1 MSSEPSRHITDRKSR
16 LKEVALVF
24 LKLGFI
30 SFGGP
35 AAHTAMM
42 EEEVVNRRKWMDRQH
57 FLDLLGA
64 TNLIP
69 GPNSTEMTMH
79 CGHEQ
84 AGIAGLIIAGLS
96 FILPATIITGI
107 FAWLYVNY
115 GQLPEVSP
123 YIYGIKPAV
132 LAIIVSAILSLGKK
146 AVKGIETGILGG
158 IVLLACI
165 AGLNEIAAMLSAGIA
180 GTIYFYLK
188 NNRQGKLGSFLPLL
202 AIPAISVSVSGISAM
217 GLFWVFLKVGAVL
230 YGSGYV
236 LFAYLDAELVTRGW
250 LSTEQLID
258 AVAVGQF
265 TPGPI
270 LSTATFIGYILAG
283 TNGALLATA
292 GVFLPSFIFV
302 LILNPVIPK
311 LRRSQLMSWFLD
323 SVNVAS
329 VAVMASVLFVMSRDT
344 LTNWR
349 SSVIA
354 VAAIL
359 IVSRFKKLSPVLLVI
374 SGALAG
380 YLLNL
385 F

>member
-1 MSSEPSRHITDRKSR
+1 MQLSEQLMGRKSK
-16 LKEVALVF
+16 LKEIAWVF
-24 LKLGFI
+24 FKLGCI

-96 FILPATIITGI
+96 FILPATVITGI

-115 GQLPEVSP
+115 GQLPEVEP

-132 LAIIVSAILSLGKK
+132 LAIIASAILSLGKK
-146 AVKGIETGILGG
+146 AVKGTETAVLGG
-158 IVLLACI
+158 LVLIACF
-165 AGLNEIAAMLSAGIA
+165 AGLNEIAALLTAGIT

-188 NNRQGKLGSFLPLL
+188 NKRQDKLSSLFPLL
-202 AIPAISVSVSGISAM
+202 TIPILSVSVTGISAM
-217 GLFWVFLKVGAVL
+217 GLFWVFLKIGAVL

-236 LFAYLDAELVTRGW
+236 LFAYLDAELVSRAW
-250 LSTEQLID
+250 LTTEQLID

-270 LSTATFIGYILAG
+270 LSTVTFIGYILAG
-283 TNGALLATA
+283 TKGAIMATI

-302 LILNPVIPK
+302 LILNPLIPK
-311 LRRSQLMSWFLD
+311 LRRSKIMSWFLD
-323 SVNVAS
+323 AVNVAS
-329 VAVMASVLFVMSRDT
+329 IAVMTSVLIVMSLDT
-344 LTNWR
+344 LNNWR
-349 SSVIA
+349 SSVITIA
-354 VAAIL
+354 GIL
-359 IVSRFKKLSPVLLVI
+359 LVFSFKKISPVILVI
-374 SGALAG
+374 SGAIAG
-380 YLLNL
+380 YLLYQL
-385 F
+385 

>member
-1 MSSEPSRHITDRKSR
+1 MNKMHKIRD
-16 LKEVALVF
+16 VALVF
-24 LKLGFI
+24 LKLGFL

-84 AGIAGLIIAGLS
+84 AGFPGLVVAGLS
-96 FILPATIITGI
+96 FILPATIITGV

-115 GQLPEVSP
+115 GQLLEVAP
-123 YIYGIKPAV
+123 FIFGIKPAV
-132 LAIIVSAILSLGKK
+132 LAIIASAILSLGRK
-146 AVKGIETGILGG
+146 AVKGAETAILGG
-158 IVLLACI
+158 LVLI
-165 AGLNEIAAMLSAGIA
+165 AGIAGVNEIAALLGAGIA

-188 NNRQGKLGSFLPLL
+188 NNRQGKINSFLPLL
-202 AIPAISVSVSGISAM
+202 YLPALSMTVSGISAF
-217 GLFWVFLKVGAVL
+217 GLFWVFLKVGSVL

-250 LSTEQLID
+250 LSREQLME

-270 LSTATFIGYILAG
+270 LSSVTFIGYILAG
-283 TNGALLATA
+283 TKGAILATA
-292 GVFLPSFIFV
+292 GVFLPSFVFV
-302 LILNPVIPK
+302 LLLNPLIPK
-311 LRRSQLMSWFLD
+311 MRRSKLMSWFLD

-329 VAVMASVLFVMSRDT
+329 VAVMASVLFVMTSDT
-344 LTNWR
+344 LTDWR
-349 SSVIA
+349 AVLIA
-354 VAAIL
+354 AAGLLL
-359 IVSRFKKLSPVLLVI
+359 IFLIKRTSPVLLVI
-374 SGALAG
+374 GGAAMG
-380 YLLNL
+380 FLLSQL
-385 F
+385 